1 MIVQFGT
8 LLGSS
13 PTLFQHVHRFKLD
26 FKLKLLL
33 SCLSNLKTIQQ
44 RLDSQAFRNRALF
57 TIGKRTTL
65 LPYLTMSPEIIQNHL
80 SNLKSNKHSL
90 SVTHF
95 ESG

>member
-1 MIVQFGT
+1 MIVHFGT

-13 PTLFQHVHRFKLD
+13 PTFFQHVHRFKLD

-33 SCLSNLKTIQQ
+33 SCLTNLQTIEQG
-44 RLDSQAFRNRALF
+44 LDSQAFRNRALF

-65 LPYLTMSPEIIQNHL
+65 LSYLTMSPEIIQNHL
-80 SNLKSNKHSL
+80 SNLESNKQSL